1 MHINWRNIHSA
12 RNSYATLSAAC
23 AKNGFSLCRVDRPSQ
38 DITCYSLN
46 SISEPQYRDE
56 IAAAGCIT
64 IVGGPHATACP
75 SEVAEYADF
84 VVVGEGEYTL
94 PCLLHEIES
103 GKSGKIPGVVT
114 RDFSRKADTSVL
126 LDSYP
131 AFSEVQGYVE
141 ISRGCPFSC
150 GYCQTP
156 QIYGHC
162 IRHRSIEAIT
172 KYSNRYEHS
181 RFVTPNAFAYGSDG
195 VHPRWDKIEKL
206 FKRLNNTI
214 YFGTFPSEV
223 RPEFV
228 CEESLSLI
236 TSYCANTKLHFGAQ
250 SGSNAVLEHL
260 RRGHTTED
268 VIHAV
273 EQCTATGITPVVDF
287 IIGLPFET
295 DVDQQDTI
303 NLIRWIS
310 RFGKVHVHKFIPLPG
325 TSLAG
330 TTARSLLTD
339 TEKTLGNLALSG
351 RVTGSWDDPAV
362 RFFRRPSNDIP

>member
-1 MHINWRNIHSA
+1 MRVNWRDIHSA
-12 RNSYATLSAAC
+12 RNSYAILSAAC
-23 AKNGFSLCRVDRPSQ
+23 ATEDFSLLRVDRPGP

-46 SISEPQYRDE
+46 SISEQKYHDE
-56 IAAAGCIT
+56 IAAAGCTT

-75 SEVAEYADF
+75 NEVAGYADF
-84 VVVGEGEYTL
+84 VIVGEGEYTL
-94 PCLLHEIES
+94 PRLLKEIEA
-103 GKSGKIPGVVT
+103 GRNGHIPGVVT
-114 RDFSRKADTSVL
+114 RDFFTKADTSVL
-126 LDSYP
+126 LDAFP
-131 AFSEVQGYVE
+131 AFSEVQAYVE
-141 ISRGCPFSC
+141 ISRGCPYAC

-156 QIYGHC
+156 QIFGHC
-162 IRHRSIEAIT
+162 IRHRSIDAIA

-206 FKRLNNTI
+206 FKKLKNTI

-236 TSYCANTKLHFGAQ
+236 TNYCANTKLHFGAQ
-250 SGSNAVLEHL
+250 SGSDTVLEHL

-268 VIHAV
+268 VIRAV
-273 EQCTATGITPVVDF
+273 ELCTATGITPVVDF

-295 DVDQQDTI
+295 DEDQRATI
-303 NLIRWIS
+303 DLIQWVS
-310 RFGKVHVHKFIPLPG
+310 RFGKVHVHRFIPLPG
-325 TSLAG
+325 TLLAG
-330 TTARSLLTD
+330 TTARSLLKN
-339 TEKTLGNLALSG
+339 TEKTLGKLALSG